1 MSEHLERKR
10 ASATRSPLAWA
21 GIASV
26 CPVVTKGQPPPNT
39 SALSQNKGPWGSCL
53 HLAWEGPWGISG
65 CQLCDL
71 DKPLNL
77 SGPQGGGSAGGGLCP
92 EPITPDKV
100 LFTKKDVAP
109 TSRIYTNVCSCLW
122 VAYVWSG
129 TCTVQR
135 GHSDQSLPGPRARC
149 LRDEGPGPCWWGPCT
164 PKPQPLFSWAAQ
176 LGWPGWRGE
185 FLQSSHV
192 LCAQGSGLL
201 QVGEGAK
208 VTDEFISLR
217 AIFIPAMCCLLA
229 VSGVWEAEDKE
240 IQLRR
245 GQGQGPARPVGWGSG
260 G

>member
-1 MSEHLERKR
+1 MNIWRGNGHLPP
-10 ASATRSPLAWA
+10 APLWPGLVLLLCAPL
-21 GIASV
+21 SLRD
-26 CPVVTKGQPPPNT
+26 TPPPRNT

-100 LFTKKDVAP
+100 LFTNKDVAP

-164 PKPQPLFSWAAQ
+164 PEPQPLVLMGGAA
-176 LGWPGWRGE
+176 R
-185 FLQSSHV
+185 V
-192 LCAQGSGLL
+192 AGL
-201 QVGEGAK
+201 EGR
-208 VTDEFISLR
+208 I
-217 AIFIPAMCCLLA
+217 LA
-229 VSGVWEAEDKE
+229 VISCALCTGF
-240 IQLRR
+240 
-245 GQGQGPARPVGWGSG
+245 GSPSG